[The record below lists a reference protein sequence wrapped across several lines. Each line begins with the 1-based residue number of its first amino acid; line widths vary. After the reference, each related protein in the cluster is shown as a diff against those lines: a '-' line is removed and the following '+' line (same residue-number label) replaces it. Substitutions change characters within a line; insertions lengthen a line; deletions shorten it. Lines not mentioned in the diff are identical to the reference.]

1 MTRSHQVSRGK
12 AIAMAALVAVFAM
25 AMLVVPSAG
34 AKTAVIKMKLDNKGL
49 RFKGADHVKK
59 GQKLEI
65 KNTTDPSQVGP
76 HSFSLVK
83 KKLLP
88 ETRKQQKHCFNK
100 GHICREIAKAHKADF
115 QTGTV
120 KKPIVDKG
128 KNGWDRRFSK
138 QRFGDSWFSDEKGST
153 NTRVVKA
160 GRGDTIWY
168 MCLVHPEMQGK
179 FKVK

>member
-25 AMLVVPSAG
+25 AMLVAPSAG

-49 RFKGADHVKK
+49 RFKGPDHIKK

-65 KNTTDPSQVGP
+65 KNTTDPQQVGP
-76 HSFSLVK
+76 HTFSLVK
-83 KKLLP
+83 HKLLP
-88 ETRKQQKHCFNK
+88 DSKKQEKKCFNK
-100 GHICREIAKAHKADF
+100 GHICREIAEAHKFEPPD
-115 QTGTV
+115 TIN
-120 KKPIVDKG
+120 KPIVDKG

-138 QRFGDSWFSDEKGST
+138 QRFGDSWYTDEKGST

-168 MCLVHPEMQGK
+168 MCAVHPDMQGK